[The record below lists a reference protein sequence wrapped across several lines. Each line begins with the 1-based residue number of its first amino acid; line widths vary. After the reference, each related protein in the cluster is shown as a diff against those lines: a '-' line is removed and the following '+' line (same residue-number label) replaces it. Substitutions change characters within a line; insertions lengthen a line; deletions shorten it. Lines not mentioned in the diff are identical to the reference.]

1 MRELEI
7 LRASLRFSS
16 VSLQM
21 LSSGLAD
28 VANAEPQ
35 TVQGIARKESLE
47 LLQRLIAQAVDVAA
61 WALSET
67 AQPVKQETHTEH

>member
-16 VSLQM
+16 ISLQM
-21 LSSGLAD
+21 LSSGLTD